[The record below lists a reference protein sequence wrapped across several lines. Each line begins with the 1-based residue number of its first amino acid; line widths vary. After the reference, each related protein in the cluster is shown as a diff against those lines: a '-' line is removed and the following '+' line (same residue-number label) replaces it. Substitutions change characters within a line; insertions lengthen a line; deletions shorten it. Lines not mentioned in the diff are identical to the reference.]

1 MFKLKESDNFFYTLV
16 LLLFYTATSLLF
28 FSILFSLL
36 ISSFLVVIKVAQKYF
51 IHKMEKNDKK
61 QGALA
66 IQILFESPKQKGQA
80 RELMKSSS
88 VEPIWEAVAFLI
100 LVHVSLYISP
110 LMSLMLFFKIKIITN
125 LYFRHTHSLSLF
137 SCIYL

>member
-1 MFKLKESDNFFYTLV
+1 
-16 LLLFYTATSLLF
+16 
-28 FSILFSLL
+28 
-36 ISSFLVVIKVAQKYF
+36 
-51 IHKMEKNDKK
+51 MEKNDKK

-110 LMSLMLFFKIKIITN
+110 QTSLMPFFKIKIKY
-125 LYFRHTHSLSLF
+125 LFSLSVSLSLLLYISLRKDLCFF
-137 SCIYL
+137 SFPSLGTQ